1 MNSNAAKIS
10 GMLLTKLEPVAA
22 MTMLDW
28 AKTFKD
34 SGLTGED
41 VDAAVDGALTISMA
55 VSMKRQADALKEI
68 AKFFRSI
75 HGGDITVISDDKPK
89 ANYGDNVGQ
98 KQLAPPT
105 QPSNW

>member
-55 VSMKRQADALKEI
+55 VSMKRQADALKDI
-68 AKFFRSI
+68 AKFFRSLN
-75 HGGDITVISDDKPK
+75 GGDVTVVVDDPK
-89 ANYGDNVGQ
+89 QDPYATQ